1 MKFLQR
7 FGIGAAALLLLACLP
22 GCGRYPFNAQGK
34 VNAAFTLPGEVLKAR
49 GVLEEQL
56 GSGAK
61 KRFEQEWERRL
72 TLRAL
77 TCSKDYAPAWY
88 ASLDEVRSK
97 LNDLTCFRE
106 QDESIGQ
113 WLVLLRVGLELAKP
127 ALRPVPAAAPRFIV
141 SEDRL
146 SGGAFARE
154 AGVVALTG
162 TAGALQVVD
171 VGSGQL
177 IRKDKINDNAK
188 VRFSF
193 NGRVVT
199 TSEASQQMRFRNAES
214 GEEIG
219 QLSGV
224 LNGILIWLD
233 REQAIYSRQVNN
245 RLRALL
251 VNFRDGRE
259 TELPFSRV
267 MAAYN
272 VPDAPGQFILYTDKG
287 MSKVEIVSRDG
298 NTTATLVS
306 EGKAAYNSWGRESP
320 AQTADGRFLVAPA
333 QAGLTVLD
341 TESMSTKAVDLG
353 PGSSV
358 QMVVATEDA
367 DKVMLR
373 LITPASATSSPYR
386 DYLYTLSAGNLTPLE
401 SPASGDL
408 TYVPALK
415 ALLVFNS
422 DRITR
427 YEAVAAG
434 DPIGV
439 DQFAADRRMAQI
451 QRQMDSM
458 QYPLPPESG
467 TLSLSRPQPPAPP
480 SAGSAP
486 VLASLPGNA
495 RIEAIGVYQGIR
507 SPRQRAGEVP
517 AIPVRVHNTGRPLV
531 LVLSSYESV
540 TWQVQADAGVK
551 IVAVLLSGYKSST
564 VQGTGDARIMSLGTH
579 YAYEPTGT
587 EYEKL
592 SMAVLRTTGRRIHN
606 MQGAYEGREFAIR
619 SN

>member
-22 GCGRYPFNAQGK
+22 GCYSHSLDSQGRANGIFA
-34 VNAAFTLPGEVLKAR
+34 LPDEVLKAH
-49 GVLEEQL
+49 GILKEQL
-56 GSGAK
+56 AGSAK
-61 KRFEQEWERRL
+61 QRFEQEWERRL

-77 TCSKDYAPAWY
+77 SCAKNYDPSRH
-88 ASLDEVRSK
+88 ASLDEERGK
-97 LNDLTCFRE
+97 LNDRTCFRE

-127 ALRPVPAAAPRFIV
+127 ALRPVPAAAPRFIA
-141 SEDRL
+141 SEERL
-146 SGGAFARE
+146 NGGAFAQE
-154 AGVVALTG
+154 AGVAAL
-162 TAGALQVVD
+162 AGANRTLQVVD
-171 VGSGQL
+171 LGSGQRIL
-177 IRKDKINDNAK
+177 KDKLTDNAK
-188 VRFSF
+188 VQISF
-193 NGRVVT
+193 NGRIVM
-199 TSEASQQMRFRNAES
+199 SNKGSQQISFRNAEN
-214 GEEIG
+214 GDEIG
-219 QLSGV
+219 QLSGIS
-224 LNGILIWLD
+224 NGALVWLD
-233 REQAIYSRQVNN
+233 RERAVYSREINKRQ
-245 RLRALL
+245 RALL
-251 VNFRDGRE
+251 VNFRDGSE
-259 TELPFSRV
+259 TELPHSRV
-267 MAAYN
+267 MAAFS
-272 VPDAPGQFILYTDKG
+272 VPNSPGQYILYTDKG
-287 MSKVEIVSRDG
+287 MSKMEVTSRDG
-298 NTTATLVS
+298 NTAVAIVG
-306 EGKAAYNSWGRESP
+306 EDQRAYNNWGRAP
-320 AQTADGRFLVAPA
+320 LAQTADGRFLVAPA

-415 ALLVFNS
+415 ALLVFNN

-486 VLASLPGNA
+486 VLAGLPGNA

-587 EYEKL
+587 QYEEL

>member
-22 GCGRYPFNAQGK
+22 GCHSHSLDSQGRANGIFA
-34 VNAAFTLPGEVLKAR
+34 LPDEVLKAH
-49 GVLEEQL
+49 GILKEQL
-56 GSGAK
+56 AGSAK
-61 KRFEQEWERRL
+61 QRFEQEWERRL

-77 TCSKDYAPAWY
+77 TCAKNYDPSRH
-88 ASLDEVRSK
+88 ASLDEERGK
-97 LNDLTCFRE
+97 LNDRTCFRE

-127 ALRPVPAAAPRFIV
+127 ALRPVPAAAPRFIA
-141 SEDRL
+141 SEERL
-146 SGGAFARE
+146 NGGAFAQE
-154 AGVVALTG
+154 AGVAAL
-162 TAGALQVVD
+162 AGANRTLQVVD
-171 VGSGQL
+171 LGSGQRIL
-177 IRKDKINDNAK
+177 KDKLTDNAK
-188 VRFSF
+188 VQISF
-193 NGRVVT
+193 NGRIVM
-199 TSEASQQMRFRNAES
+199 SNKGSQQISFRNAEN
-214 GEEIG
+214 GDEIG
-219 QLSGV
+219 QLSGIS
-224 LNGILIWLD
+224 NGALVWLD
-233 REQAIYSRQVNN
+233 RERAVYSREINKRQ
-245 RLRALL
+245 RALL
-251 VNFRDGRE
+251 VNFRDGSE
-259 TELPFSRV
+259 TELPHSRV
-267 MAAYN
+267 MAAFS
-272 VPDAPGQFILYTDKG
+272 VPNSPGQYILYTDKG
-287 MSKVEIVSRDG
+287 MSKMEVSSRDG
-298 NTTATLVS
+298 NTAVAIVG
-306 EGKAAYNSWGRESP
+306 EDQRAYNNWGRAP
-320 AQTADGRFLVAPA
+320 LAQTADGRFLVAPA

-341 TESMSTKAVDLG
+341 TESMSTRTVDLG

-367 DKVMLR
+367 DKVLVR

-386 DYLYTLSAGNLTPLE
+386 DYLYTLSAGSLAPLDN
-401 SPASGDL
+401 PASGDM

-415 ALLVFNS
+415 ALMVFNN

-434 DPIGV
+434 APIAV
-439 DQFAADRRMAQI
+439 DQFAADRHMTQTQGRT
-451 QRQMDSM
+451 DSKPFVV
-458 QYPLPPESG
+458 QVGVDVPTSPLP
-467 TLSLSRPQPPAPP
+467 QPTKPF
-480 SAGSAP
+480 AGSAP
-486 VLASLPGNA
+486 VLAGLPGNA

-587 EYEKL
+587 QYEEL